1 MCVHQSLN
9 RRTSPTHP
17 IRSPPGLDRGSR
29 HRTLVTPAKRGKG
42 SQKVAED
49 QNEKIPTQRH
59 VAMTWTQRL
68 KRVFNIDAETCRV
81 CGGAAKVIA
90 CVEDPVV
97 IKTILAHLEKKAPLE
112 SEVQMPENRVSPQ
125 VCLLFS

>member
-1 MCVHQSLN
+1 
-9 RRTSPTHP
+9 
-17 IRSPPGLDRGSR
+17 
-29 HRTLVTPAKRGKG
+29 
-42 SQKVAED
+42 
-49 QNEKIPTQRH
+49 
-59 VAMTWTQRL
+59 MTWAQRL
-68 KRVFNIDAETCRV
+68 KRVFNIDVETCRV